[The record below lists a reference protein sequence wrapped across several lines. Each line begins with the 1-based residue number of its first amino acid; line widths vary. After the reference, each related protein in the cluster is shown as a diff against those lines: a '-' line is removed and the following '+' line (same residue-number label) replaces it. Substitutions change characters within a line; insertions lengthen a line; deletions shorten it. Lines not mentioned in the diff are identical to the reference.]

1 MNKTEKQTL
10 DPQLQ
15 KTPVSKSAF
24 LEDFATKS
32 DYFINQKTISM
43 FTFLQNYIQKSN
55 NNLFD
60 LNAYS
65 NTSNLHNAELM
76 LSNYKVFLFLLENL
90 QSLKNK
96 EFELFLNLQ
105 KWECETFVFDGFD
118 FNVLKLNFLH
128 CQNYDF
134 SDKQIALFEAVC

>member
-1 MNKTEKQTL
+1 MNKTEKQTTK
-10 DPQLQ
+10 PQLQ
-15 KTPVSKSAF
+15 KTLVSKSAF

-55 NNLFD
+55 NKLFD

-65 NTSNLHNAELM
+65 NTSNLKNAELM
-76 LSNYKVFLFLLENL
+76 LTNYKVFLYLLNN
-90 QSLKNK
+90 LKNLTKK
-96 EFELFLNLQ
+96 EFEFFLNMQ
-105 KWECETFVFDGFD
+105 KWEKETFIFDGYD
-118 FNVLKLNFLH
+118 FSILKYNYLH

-134 SDKQIALFEAVC
+134 SDKQTALFEAVC